1 MPWPSNELKDYSE
14 FPRVRQRRNIK
25 TRPRFDV
32 LRHTVILQPSSQER
46 ETLSD
51 NDPGTALVIGG
62 SRGIGRA
69 VALRLARAG
78 FDIWLTYRSKHEQ
91 AAEVKLEI
99 ENIGRLCELLCFDV
113 GDRAATDAAL
123 RDRAEKTSPAVVVFN
138 AGVTR
143 DNLLVWMKPE
153 EWSDVIR
160 TDLDGF
166 FNVTSAILF
175 SMIRAR
181 RGRIVAVSS
190 ISGQVGQAGQ
200 VNYSAA
206 KAGLIGACKALA
218 REVGKRNICVN
229 VVAPGLIETDMTEH
243 LPKDKILPMIPL
255 GRIGTV
261 DDVASVIEFLCRE
274 PSMYIHGQVIGINGG
289 LAT

>member
-1 MPWPSNELKDYSE
+1 LEAELAD
-14 FPRVRQRRNIK
+14 I
-25 TRPRFDV
+25 
-32 LRHTVILQPSSQER
+32 
-46 ETLSD
+46 
-51 NDPGTALVIGG
+51 ALVVGG

-69 VALRLARAG
+69 TAIRLAKSG
-78 FDIWLTYRSKHEQ
+78 CDIWLTYRSNHEQ
-91 AAEVKLEI
+91 AESAKKEI
-99 ENIGRLCELLCFDV
+99 EALGRRCELLAFDV
-113 GDRAATDAAL
+113 ADREAAEAAL
-123 RDRAEKTSPAVVVFN
+123 RDRADETPPAIVVFN

-143 DNLLVWMKPE
+143 DNLMVFMTPQ

-166 FNVTSAILF
+166 YNVVNSVLF
-175 SMIRAR
+175 AMIRAR
-181 RGRIVAVSS
+181 KGRIVAVSS

-218 REVGKRNICVN
+218 REVGKRNILVN
-229 VVAPGLIETDMTEH
+229 VVAPGVIETEMTEK
-243 LPKDKILPMIPL
+243 LPKDQILPMIPL
-255 GRIGTV
+255 ARFGKV
-261 DDVASVIEFLCRE
+261 DDVAAVIEFLCRE